1 MALKHDSEGF
11 LVGEPANLG
20 RMYSTWSDIR
30 KDVKDIKSALLG
42 KKAPKPAQVSVA
54 TTRTRKTAER
64 KVSQPTTR
72 VRTEKPTAATERK
85 TPSAQ
90 HTQKPETRK
99 TGKTVSP
106 VGTVKPQK
114 ETPAPTAKTADKRVG
129 KQTAETKTVKTAQ
142 TEVPPKAQQ
151 QTGKQQT
158 AETKVATPTR
168 TRRKNTEA
176 ETPSRDSKGRFVA
189 KDGDSSVERAEESRR
204 AGEFAEKVGE
214 AVKDA
219 GQNLEEVDPTVKAV
233 QEIAAPIQRGYSMFF
248 GGQRDDESP
257 TLIKRFMR
265 LFQRT
270 HSAENAEAKETNKSL
285 KKIFKHQKDNEGK
298 GGAKGGGLFSGLTS
312 LLPGMGALAVKGLKK
327 VPFLG
332 ALAAGASSL
341 FEFFSTENDPTLT
354 PEEKRRRHGQ
364 TGGSLVGGV
373 GGMFG
378 GAKLG
383 AMAGAVF
390 GPVGVAI
397 GGTIGA
403 LAGGFFGDQAGKIVG
418 EKVGGWTNQLIQ
430 ADIPGKISG
439 TWNSVTGTI
448 SSTWNELKTSL
459 GKSWNDFFNPLSEKV
474 KGWVDAFKEF
484 KDNAT
489 KNVKEKV
496 QAVVEKGKELV
507 NEANEVVKEKT
518 GIDVK
523 AKVENLTAK
532 AEEKA
537 TAVKNTA
544 VEAYEKSKSYLSE
557 KAEGLLSYIGF
568 GKKDKKAEQ
577 PQKTEESKAPAPAQA
592 EQLPKPEKSRF
603 ERALD
608 YAKENTLAGKTI
620 TNLFKAKDWIL
631 GQTSKK
637 FESGRGGAGTV
648 SSGKGDAGGASYGTY
663 QLASKTGT
671 LQKFLNST
679 EYGQHFEGLTPG
691 TAAFNAKWK
700 ELAATDSNFGA
711 AQLEFIKNTHYA
723 PALENL
729 RKNGI
734 DLSGRGRAVHDAL
747 WSTSVQFG
755 AGGRKNGATGMFL
768 KALAGKDVNAMS
780 DAEIVS
786 AIQDYKIT
794 NNSKLFRR
802 SSAEVQ
808 QGTLNRAYKEK
819 NDLLKL
825 AAEDHKNGFSMAQ
838 QSPATVSQAL
848 AAPSVVNLA
857 AADVPTAA
865 QVKMAQ
871 PPETQSIPSVPQVA
885 ANPGNK
891 QIPTVRIESDITQD
905 LGDRAIAHIVTG
917 GLSGSAKV

>member
-1 MALKHDSEGF
+1 MAILKHDSDGF

-20 RMYSTWSDIR
+20 RMYSTWTAIR

-42 KKAPKPAQVSVA
+42 KKTPKPAQVSA
-54 TTRTRKTAER
+54 ASTRTGKTAESR
-64 KVSQPTTR
+64 KVTQPTTR
-72 VRTEKPTAATERK
+72 VRTAVTERK
-85 TPSAQ
+85 TPPAQ

-99 TGKTVSP
+99 AGGTVSP
-106 VGTVKPQK
+106 VTTVKPQK
-114 ETPAPTAKTADKRVG
+114 ETPAPTAKTTEKRVG
-129 KQTAETKTVKTAQ
+129 RQTAETKLSKAGQPEAVQPKTQ
-142 TEVPPKAQQ
+142 
-151 QTGKQQT
+151 QQT
-158 AETKVATPTR
+158 AETKIATPTR
-168 TRRKNTEA
+168 TRGKNAGTES
-176 ETPSRDSKGRFVA
+176 PNRDRKGRFVA

-248 GGQRDDESP
+248 GSQRDDESP

-341 FEFFSTENDPTLT
+341 FEFFSTENDPTLS

-439 TWNSVTGTI
+439 AWNTVTSNISGTWNS
-448 SSTWNELKTSL
+448 LKESMSK
-459 GKSWNDFFNPLSEKV
+459 GWNDFFTPLSGKV
-474 KGWVDAFKEF
+474 KGWVDDFSEF
-484 KDNAT
+484 KDNVL
-489 KNVKEKV
+489 KNLKEKT
-496 QAVVEKGKELV
+496 QALVEKGKELGNKA
-507 NEANEVVKEKT
+507 NEAIKETT
-518 GIDVK
+518 GVDVK
-523 AKVENLTAK
+523 AEAIKLAEK

-537 TAVKNTA
+537 SAVKNKT
-544 VEAYEKSKSYLSE
+544 VELYENGKNYLSE
-557 KAEGLLSYIGF
+557 KAEGLFSYFGY
-568 GKKDKKAEQ
+568 GKKEKKAEQ
-577 PQKTEESKAPAPAQA
+577 PQKTEETKAPELTQA
-592 EQLPKPEKSRF
+592 GQLPKPEKSRF
-603 ERALD
+603 ERAVD
-608 YAKENTLAGKTI
+608 FVKEKTLAGRTI
-620 TNLFKAKDWIL
+620 SNLGKAKDWIL

-711 AQLEFIKNTHYA
+711 AQHEFIKNTHYA

-755 AGGRKNGATGMFL
+755 AGGRKKGATGMFL

-825 AAEDHKNGFSMAQ
+825 AAEDHKNGFSIAQ

-848 AAPSVVNLA
+848 TAPSVVNLA
-857 AADVPTAA
+857 AANVPKAA

-885 ANPGNK
+885 ANPGHK
-891 QIPTVRIESDITQD
+891 QIPTVRIESDISQD